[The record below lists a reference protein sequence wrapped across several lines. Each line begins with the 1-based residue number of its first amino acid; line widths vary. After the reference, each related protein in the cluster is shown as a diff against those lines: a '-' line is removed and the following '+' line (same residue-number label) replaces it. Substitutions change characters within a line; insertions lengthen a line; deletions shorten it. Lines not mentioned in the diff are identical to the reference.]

1 MRPHRWHRNACGTV
15 SGIPSTPFL
24 AAKSGRFISRGNALF
39 RYNAPPMPH
48 PVLEI
53 TPSNGARPGRRI
65 LRLAGRLGIETVPAF
80 LAAARTETAPTLIL
94 DMGDIEYMDS
104 SGVGALLQ
112 IHVSLAKGN
121 RQLVLASVPE
131 KVRLVLETARLQS
144 IFPMYSSV
152 AIAEELLP

>member
-1 MRPHRWHRNACGTV
+1 
-15 SGIPSTPFL
+15 
-24 AAKSGRFISRGNALF
+24 
-39 RYNAPPMPH
+39 MPH
-48 PVLEI
+48 PVLGI
-53 TPSNGARPGRRI
+53 TPSNGSRPGRRV
-65 LRLAGRLGIETVPAF
+65 LHLAGRLGIETVPAF

-131 KVRLVLETARLQS
+131 KVRMVLEIARLQS

>member
-1 MRPHRWHRNACGTV
+1 M
-15 SGIPSTPFL
+15 
-24 AAKSGRFISRGNALF
+24 SR
-39 RYNAPPMPH
+39 

-53 TPSNGARPGRRI
+53 VPANGSRPGRRV

-80 LAAARTETAPTLIL
+80 LAAARTESAPTLIL

-112 IHVSLAKGN
+112 IHVSLAKNN

-131 KVRLVLETARLQS
+131 RVRMVLEIARLQS

>member
-1 MRPHRWHRNACGTV
+1 MTR
-15 SGIPSTPFL
+15 
-24 AAKSGRFISRGNALF
+24 
-39 RYNAPPMPH
+39 
-48 PVLEI
+48 PVLQI
-53 TPSNGARPGRRI
+53 VPANGSRAGRRL

-80 LAAARTETAPTLIL
+80 LAAARAETAATLIL
-94 DMGDIEYMDS
+94 DMGDLEYIDS

-112 IHVSLAKGN
+112 VHVSMAKSN

-131 KVRLVLETARLQS
+131 KVRLVLEIARLQS

>member
-1 MRPHRWHRNACGTV
+1 MAGPELHIN
-15 SGIPSTPFL
+15 
-24 AAKSGRFISRGNALF
+24 
-39 RYNAPPMPH
+39 
-48 PVLEI
+48 
-53 TPSNGARPGRRI
+53 PSNGSRPGRRV

-80 LAAARTETAPTLIL
+80 LAAARAEKATTLIL
-94 DMGDIEYMDS
+94 DMGDLEYMDS

-112 IHVSLAKGN
+112 IHVSMAKAN

-131 KVRLVLETARLQS
+131 RARMVLEIARLHS

>member
-1 MRPHRWHRNACGTV
+1 MPGLLGAAGCMV
-15 SGIPSTPFL
+15 SQ
-24 AAKSGRFISRGNALF
+24 AAATRLGRIISPGGAFF
-39 RYNAPPMPH
+39 RYNAPPMTRPGLH
-48 PVLEI
+48 IDPV
-53 TPSNGARPGRRI
+53 NGSRPGRRV
-65 LRLAGRLGIETVPAF
+65 LRLAGKLGIETVPAF
-80 LAAARTETAPTLIL
+80 LAAARAETAAVLIL
-94 DMGDIEYMDS
+94 DMGDVEYMDS

-131 KVRLVLETARLQS
+131 KVRMVLEIARLQS

>member
-1 MRPHRWHRNACGTV
+1 MSPGGA
-15 SGIPSTPFL
+15 F
-24 AAKSGRFISRGNALF
+24 F
-39 RYNAPPMPH
+39 RYNAPLMARPFLQIFPA
-48 PVLEI
+48 
-53 TPSNGARPGRRI
+53 NGSRPGRRV
-65 LRLAGRLGIETVPAF
+65 LRLSGRLGIETVPSF
-80 LAAARTETAPTLIL
+80 LAAARAESATTLIL
-94 DMGDIEYMDS
+94 DLGDVEYLDS

-131 KVRLVLETARLQS
+131 KVRMVLEIARLQS

>member
-1 MRPHRWHRNACGTV
+1 
-15 SGIPSTPFL
+15 
-24 AAKSGRFISRGNALF
+24 
-39 RYNAPPMPH
+39 MPH

-53 TPSNGARPGRRI
+53 TPSNGSRPGRRV

-131 KVRLVLETARLQS
+131 KVRLVLEIARLQS

>member
-1 MRPHRWHRNACGTV
+1 
-15 SGIPSTPFL
+15 
-24 AAKSGRFISRGNALF
+24 
-39 RYNAPPMPH
+39 MPH

-131 KVRLVLETARLQS
+131 KVRLVLEIARLQS